1 MVGVAVG
8 PADGSAVGVS
18 VGTPDGTPVGACVVG
33 ASVGCAVGDVV
44 GPADGATVGLVVG
57 DDDGVADGVLVGASV
72 RGQYSHTYRRRCIQS
87 LLSKRTIPFVAV
99 MLTDV
104 VPCCKQNASSA
115 TPLLGLKN
123 SGSPGYHRPSVVTA
137 SPPTNV
143 CVVLSYSPNTQRGS
157 LSVLPSSMSCRRAIN
172 VAWATLRTSAKWP
185 SPPHSFLHA
194 ASASK
199 YVARGLSNIR
209 YEHAV
214 SGSTYHDSLSG
225 LRTKLN
231 AVGAD
236 VVGARVVGVS
246 VGASVV
252 GDSVVGA
259 SEAVGDW
266 VVVVTGAAVG
276 VADGA
281 SEGVLVGV
289 AVGVTVG

>member
-1 MVGVAVG
+1 MLVGDCVV
-8 PADGSAVGVS
+8 GSAVGSADGTAVGNIVGTADGAAVGESVVGIADGLAVGPLVGVADGANDGTAVGDAEGVS
-18 VGTPDGTPVGACVVG
+18 VGALVG
-33 ASVGCAVGDVV
+33 ASVG
-44 GPADGATVGLVVG
+44 
-57 DDDGVADGVLVGASV
+57 
-72 RGQYSHTYRRRCIQS
+72 GQYSHTYRRRCIQS

-259 SEAVGDW
+259 SEAVG
-266 VVVVTGAAVG
+266 AAVG
-276 VADGA
+276 VAVGA
-281 SEGVLVGV
+281 SEGKLVGV